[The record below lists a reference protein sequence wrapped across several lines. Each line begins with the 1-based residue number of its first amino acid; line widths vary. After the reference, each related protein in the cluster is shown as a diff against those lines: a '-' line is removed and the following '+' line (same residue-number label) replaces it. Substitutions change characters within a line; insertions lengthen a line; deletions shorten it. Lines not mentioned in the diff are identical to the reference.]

1 MSWRDIQD
9 RAIVSM
15 SIVLGILVF
24 VAILALFGYLVAG
37 LCVRARVANAK
48 ELYRVFWR
56 ASFAKTCRG
65 MRLAMYLA
73 IEVNQILAIHSCT
86 FSCS

>member
-15 SIVLGILVF
+15 SIVLGRISACSDFGIVWLSG
-24 VAILALFGYLVAG
+24 LAR

-48 ELYRVFWR
+48 ELYRVSWCP
-56 ASFAKTCRG
+56 SIAK
-65 MRLAMYLA
+65 AHY
-73 IEVNQILAIHSCT
+73 
-86 FSCS
+86 